1 VPFAVVSLRVRLL
14 LLVLLALAPT
24 LGLTVY
30 TQLEQQRLAMAGA
43 AGDGPDA
50 SLYVAADVASAELLA
65 ELARRQAAKL
75 AVLIAVSAAAL
86 AVAWSVG
93 HFSIVRPVKRL
104 VGAARR
110 LGRGD
115 LGARSGLRRGGD
127 ELGELAAAFDEMAA
141 ALEAREAALWSA
153 KAELERRV
161 DERTAALRRAI
172 DQLRHE
178 LVERRRAEDEAL
190 AGLRRAELLLT
201 TSGALNDG
209 TTEEQVRRIIV
220 DSAACL
226 VDGGDAVLW
235 MADEA
240 SLELR
245 AVEAT
250 AGLRRLLGQRG
261 PWWESALAGDTA
273 EPPAPDATGLSAVL
287 PLMIGPALLAMVS
300 IHQSEPRP
308 LSAQQHTLLKA
319 FANQA
324 ATALRNIR
332 LREELAQSLA
342 SLAARTRLL
351 EDKTHEQEVF
361 IYTVAH
367 DLKAPLVSLQ
377 GLTSIL
383 AADYGDRLDAEGR
396 RYLDRIA
403 ANAEKLQGLLRDL
416 LEISRIGRVDVDV
429 QAVDLGVVVAGVI
442 EQLRH
447 SLEARAATVA
457 VEGTLPTVWAN
468 PTRMAQ
474 VLTNLIDNAVK
485 YTPPERAP
493 RITIC
498 ATEHATEWQITIA
511 DNGIGIPAAMRERVF
526 GVFQRLPGAM
536 QLNPTGS
543 GVGLAIVARIIAT
556 HGGRYWLESDEG
568 AGTVFHFTLPRPEAS
583 ATPPAALA
591 GAAG

>member
-1 VPFAVVSLRVRLL
+1 MPFAVVSLRVRLL

-30 TQLEQQRLAMAGA
+30 AQLEQQRLVMAGVAGDLPDAGLYGA
-43 AGDGPDA
+43 AG
-50 SLYVAADVASAELLA
+50 SARVEVLV
-65 ELARRQAAKL
+65 ELARQQATKL
-75 AVLIAVSAAAL
+75 TVLIAVSATAL

-93 HFSIVRPVKRL
+93 HLSIVRPVKRL

-115 LGARSGLRRGGD
+115 LSARSGLRLGGD

-141 ALEAREAALWSA
+141 ALEARETALRSA

-161 DERTAALRRAI
+161 DERTAALHRAI

-178 LVERRRAEDEAL
+178 LVERQRAEDEAL
-190 AGLRRAELLLT
+190 TGLRRAELLLT

-250 AGLRRLLGQRG
+250 EGLRRLLGQRG
-261 PWWESALAGDTA
+261 PWWESTLAGDA
-273 EPPAPDATGLSAVL
+273 GVLPPDTTGLSAVL

-300 IHQSEPRP
+300 IHQPEPRP
-308 LSAQQHTLLKA
+308 LSAQQHALLKA

-383 AADYGDRLDAEGR
+383 AADYSDRLDDAGR
-396 RYLDRIA
+396 RYLERIA

-416 LEISRIGRVDVDV
+416 LEISRVGRVDVDQ
-429 QAVDLGVVVAGVI
+429 QAVDLGAVVASVI

-447 SLEARAATVA
+447 SLEARAATVT

-468 PTRMAQ
+468 PTRLAQ
-474 VLTNLIDNAVK
+474 VLTNLIDNAIK

-493 RITIC
+493 RITIR
-498 ATEHATEWQITIA
+498 ATEQAAEWQIAVA

-526 GVFQRLPGAM
+526 GVFQRLPEAK
-536 QLNPTGS
+536 QLNPSGS

-556 HGGRYWLESDEG
+556 HGGRCWLESEEG
-568 AGTVFHFTLPRPEAS
+568 AGTVFYFTLPRPPAS
-583 ATPPAALA
+583 APPPAVLVGTAS
-591 GAAG
+591 